1 MSRPRP
7 SETLRSILRP
17 PAVAACCCLV
27 HVPGR
32 ARKQE
37 MLAIAGLLCTLW
49 EIMGGV
55 RGGGD
60 VPLARVPHQH
70 ISTTSSLS
78 GQEAALPVI
87 ALITL

>member
-1 MSRPRP
+1 
-7 SETLRSILRP
+7 
-17 PAVAACCCLV
+17 
-27 HVPGR
+27 
-32 ARKQE
+32 

-70 ISTTSSLS
+70 ISTPSLA